1 MAETLTVN
9 DTPQQEGLTAEE
21 QDSLQVG
28 EQLAEQQGELLAGKY
43 KNAEELEQAYV
54 ELQKKLG
61 DKDDDVSQ
69 EEGQGNEDQEVEAKE
84 ETEEKDW
91 SNPDSR
97 YDDGKLNYEAV
108 TNDYGETLSNLFKEK
123 GVDPYPI
130 CEEFWK
136 NNGQIPQEMHDQL
149 TGAGLSKVV
158 VDAYLQGRAKEY
170 GMNSDL
176 NQADIDSIKNSVGG
190 EKQYEQL
197 MTWAGKT
204 LSEDAQNSFDNLI
217 QSGDKGS
224 IQLAINGLVA
234 QYQNDAGYEGRM
246 LQGKPSKTNTDVYQS
261 QAQLVAA
268 MSDPRYDNDPAYR
281 QAVVAKLDRSDLKF

>member
-28 EQLAEQQGELLAGKY
+28 EQMAEQQEQLLAGKY

-61 DKDDDVSQ
+61 DNDGVQ
-69 EEGQGNEDQEVEAKE
+69 EGEQETQEVEAKD

-197 MTWAGKT
+197 MTWAGKN

-281 QAVVAKLDRSDLKF
+281 RAVVEQLDRSHLQF

>member
-28 EQLAEQQGELLAGKY
+28 EQMAEEQGQLLAGKY

-61 DKDDDVSQ
+61 DKDDLQ
-69 EEGQGNEDQEVEAKE
+69 EGREETQEVEETTDEEPELYKE
-84 ETEEKDW
+84 
-91 SNPDSR
+91 
-97 YDDGKLNYEAV
+97 DGSVNYESV
-108 TNDYGETLSNLFKEK
+108 NKDYGETLGNLFKENN
-123 GVDPYPI
+123 VDPYSI
-130 CEEFWK
+130 AKHFYE
-136 NNGQIPQEMHDQL
+136 NNGQITEEMHNQL
-149 TGAGLSKVV
+149 TSAGIAKEA
-158 VDAYLQGRAKEY
+158 VDAYLAGRARDM
-170 GMNSDL
+170 GMNSDV
-176 NQADIDSIKNSVGG
+176 NQSDIDSIYKSVGG
-190 EKQYEQL
+190 EQQYKNL
-197 MTWAGKT
+197 MSWAADN
-204 LSEDAQNSFDNLI
+204 LSQDSINSFDNLVNT
-217 QSGDKGS
+217 GDRNS
-224 IQLAINGLVA
+224 IQLAVNGLLA

-246 LQGKPSKTNTDVYQS
+246 LQGKPARTNTDVYES

>member
-28 EQLAEQQGELLAGKY
+28 EQMAEQQEQLLAGKY

-61 DKDDDVSQ
+61 DNDGVQ
-69 EEGQGNEDQEVEAKE
+69 EGEQETQEVEAKD

-91 SNPDSR
+91 SDPDNR

-108 TNDYGETLSNLFKEK
+108 TKDYGETLSNLFQEK

-197 MTWAGKT
+197 MTWAGKN

-261 QAQLVAA
+261 QAQLVEA
-268 MSDPRYDNDPAYR
+268 MGDPRYDKDPAYR
-281 QAVVAKLDRSDLKF
+281 QAVIAKLDRSDLQF

>member
-61 DKDDDVSQ
+61 DNDGVSQ
-69 EEGQGNEDQEVEAKE
+69 EGQGDETQEVEAKE
-84 ETEEKDW
+84 ETDEKDW
-91 SNPDSR
+91 SDPENR
-97 YDDGKLNYEAV
+97 YDNGELNYEAV

-149 TGAGLSKVV
+149 TNAGLSKVV

-170 GMNSDL
+170 GMNADL
-176 NQADIDSIKNSVGG
+176 NQADIDSIKQSVGG
-190 EKQYEQL
+190 DKQYEQL
-197 MTWAGKT
+197 MTWAGEK
-204 LSEDAQNSFDNLI
+204 LSQDEQTSFDNLI
-217 QSGDKGS
+217 QSGDRGS
-224 IQLAINGLVA
+224 IQLAVNGLVA
-234 QYQNDAGYEGRM
+234 KYQNDAGYEGRM

-281 QAVVAKLDRSDLKF
+281 QAVVAKLDRSDLQF

>member
-1 MAETLTVN
+1 MSETLTVN
-9 DTPQQEGLTAEE
+9 DAPQQEGLTAEE

-28 EQLAEQQGELLAGKY
+28 EQMAEQQEQLLAGKY

-61 DKDDDVSQ
+61 DKDGIQ
-69 EEGQGNEDQEVEAKE
+69 EGEQETQEVEAKE
-84 ETEEKDW
+84 ETEKPEFTD
-91 SNPDSR
+91 DAER
-97 YDDGKLNYEAV
+97 YKEDGSVNYEAV
-108 TNDYGETLSNLFKEK
+108 TQDYGETISNLFKEK

-130 CEEFWK
+130 CETFWK

-158 VDAYLQGRAKEY
+158 VDAYLQGRAREY
-170 GMNSDL
+170 GMNADL
-176 NQADIDSIKNSVGG
+176 NQTDIDGIKQSVGG
-190 EKQYEQL
+190 EKAYESL
-197 MTWAGKT
+197 MTWAGQN
-204 LSEDAQNSFDNLI
+204 LSQDSINSFDNLI
-217 QSGDKGS
+217 NTGDAAS
-224 IQLAINGLVA
+224 IQLAVNGLVA

-246 LQGKPSKTNTDVYQS
+246 LQGKPSKTSTDVYQS

-281 QAVVAKLDRSDLKF
+281 QEVIAKLDRSDLQF

>member
-28 EQLAEQQGELLAGKY
+28 EQMAEQQGQLLAGKY

-61 DKDDDVSQ
+61 DNDGVSQ
-69 EEGQGNEDQEVEAKE
+69 EGQGDETQEVEAKE
-84 ETEEKDW
+84 ETDEKDW
-91 SNPDSR
+91 SDPENR
-97 YDDGKLNYEAV
+97 YDNGELNYEAV

-149 TGAGLSKVV
+149 TNAGLSKVV

-170 GMNSDL
+170 GMNADL
-176 NQADIDSIKNSVGG
+176 NQADIDSIKQSVGG
-190 EKQYEQL
+190 DKQYEQL
-197 MTWAGKT
+197 MTWAGEK
-204 LSEDAQNSFDNLI
+204 LSQDEQTSFDNLI
-217 QSGDKGS
+217 QSGDRGS
-224 IQLAINGLVA
+224 IQLAVNGLVA
-234 QYQNDAGYEGRM
+234 KYQNDAGYEGRM

-281 QAVVAKLDRSDLKF
+281 QDIYDKLERSNLKF

>member
-28 EQLAEQQGELLAGKY
+28 EQMAEQQEQLLAGKY

-61 DKDDDVSQ
+61 DNDGVQ
-69 EEGQGNEDQEVEAKE
+69 EGEQAPQEVDAKD

-91 SNPDSR
+91 SDPDNR

-108 TNDYGETLSNLFKEK
+108 TKDYGETLSNLFQEK

-136 NNGQIPQEMHDQL
+136 NNGQIPQEMHAQL

-197 MTWAGKT
+197 MTWAGKN

-281 QAVVAKLDRSDLKF
+281 RAVVEKLDRSDLQF

>member
-1 MAETLTVN
+1 MSETLTVN

-28 EQLAEQQGELLAGKY
+28 EQMAEQQDQLLAGKY

-61 DKDDDVSQ
+61 DKDGIQ
-69 EEGQGNEDQEVEAKE
+69 EGEQETQEVEAKE
-84 ETEEKDW
+84 ETEEESKPEFSD
-91 SNPDSR
+91 DVDR
-97 YDDGKLNYEAV
+97 YQEDGSVNYEAV
-108 TNDYGETLSNLFKEK
+108 SQDYGETISNLFKEK

-130 CEEFWK
+130 CETFWK

-158 VDAYLQGRAKEY
+158 VDAYLQGRAREY
-170 GMNSDL
+170 GMN
-176 NQADIDSIKNSVGG
+176 ADINQKDIDGIKQSVGG
-190 EKQYEQL
+190 EKAYESL
-197 MTWAGKT
+197 MTWASKN
-204 LSEDAQNSFDNLI
+204 LSQDSINSFDNLI
-217 QSGDKGS
+217 NTGDAGS
-224 IQLAINGLVA
+224 IQLAVNGLVA

-281 QAVVAKLDRSDLKF
+281 QDVIAKLDRSDLQF

>member
-1 MAETLTVN
+1 MSETLTVN
-9 DTPQQEGLTAEE
+9 DAPQQEGLTAEE

-28 EQLAEQQGELLAGKY
+28 EQMAEQQEQLLAGKY

-61 DKDDDVSQ
+61 DKDGIQ
-69 EEGQGNEDQEVEAKE
+69 EGEQETQEVEAKE
-84 ETEEKDW
+84 ETEKPEFTD
-91 SNPDSR
+91 DAER
-97 YDDGKLNYEAV
+97 YKEDGSVNYEAV
-108 TNDYGETLSNLFKEK
+108 SQDYGETISNLFKEK

-130 CEEFWK
+130 CETFWK

-158 VDAYLQGRAKEY
+158 VDAYLQGRAREY
-170 GMNSDL
+170 GMNADL
-176 NQADIDSIKNSVGG
+176 NQTDIDGIKQSVGG
-190 EKQYEQL
+190 EKAYESL
-197 MTWAGKT
+197 MTWAGQN
-204 LSEDAQNSFDNLI
+204 LSQDSINSFDNLI
-217 QSGDKGS
+217 NTGDAAS
-224 IQLAINGLVA
+224 IQLAVNGLVA

-246 LQGKPSKTNTDVYQS
+246 LQGKPSKTSTDVYQS

-281 QAVVAKLDRSDLKF
+281 QEVIAKLDRSDLQF

>member
-61 DKDDDVSQ
+61 DKDGVSQ
-69 EEGQGNEDQEVEAKE
+69 EEGQGNENQEVEAKDE
-84 ETEEKDW
+84 DTKPEFSDEVD
-91 SNPDSR
+91 R
-97 YDDGKLNYEAV
+97 YSEDGSVNYEAV
-108 TNDYGETLSNLFKEK
+108 NQDYGSTIGDLFKEK

-130 CEEFWK
+130 CETFWK
-136 NNGQIPQEMHDQL
+136 NGGSIPQEMHDQL

-158 VDAYLQGRAKEY
+158 VDAYLQGRAKEF
-170 GMNSDL
+170 GMNADL
-176 NQADIDSIKNSVGG
+176 NQTDIDSITKSVGG
-190 EKQYEQL
+190 VDQYKSL
-197 MTWAGKT
+197 MDWAGKT
-204 LSEDAQNSFDNLI
+204 LSQDAIDSFDDLVNT
-217 QSGDKGS
+217 GNKGS
-224 IQLAINGLVA
+224 IQLAVNGLVA
-234 QYQNDAGYEGRM
+234 QYQNDNGYEGRM

-261 QAQLVAA
+261 QAQLVEA
-268 MSDPRYDNDPAYR
+268 MGDPRYDKDPAYR
-281 QAVVAKLDRSDLKF
+281 QAVIAKLDRSDLQF

>member
-28 EQLAEQQGELLAGKY
+28 EQMAEQQEQLLAGKY

-61 DKDDDVSQ
+61 DNDGVQ
-69 EEGQGNEDQEVEAKE
+69 EGEQETQEVEAKD

-91 SNPDSR
+91 SDPDNR

-108 TNDYGETLSNLFKEK
+108 TKDYGETLSNLFQEK
-123 GVDPYPI
+123 GVDPYPL

-190 EKQYEQL
+190 EKQ
-197 MTWAGKT
+197 
-204 LSEDAQNSFDNLI
+204 
-217 QSGDKGS
+217 
-224 IQLAINGLVA
+224 
-234 QYQNDAGYEGRM
+234 
-246 LQGKPSKTNTDVYQS
+246 
-261 QAQLVAA
+261 
-268 MSDPRYDNDPAYR
+268 
-281 QAVVAKLDRSDLKF
+281 

>member
-1 MAETLTVN
+1 MSETLTVN
-9 DTPQQEGLTAEE
+9 DAPQQEGLTAEE

-28 EQLAEQQGELLAGKY
+28 EQMAEQQEQLLAGKY

-61 DKDDDVSQ
+61 DKDGIQ
-69 EEGQGNEDQEVEAKE
+69 EGEQETQEVEAKE
-84 ETEEKDW
+84 ETEKPEFTD
-91 SNPDSR
+91 DAER
-97 YDDGKLNYEAV
+97 YKEDGSVNYEAV
-108 TNDYGETLSNLFKEK
+108 SQDYGETISNLFKEK

-130 CEEFWK
+130 CETFWK

-158 VDAYLQGRAKEY
+158 VDAYLQGRAREY
-170 GMNSDL
+170 GMNADL
-176 NQADIDSIKNSVGG
+176 NQKDIDGIKQSVGG
-190 EKQYEQL
+190 EKAYESL
-197 MTWAGKT
+197 MTWAGQN
-204 LSEDAQNSFDNLI
+204 LSQDSINSFDNLI
-217 QSGDKGS
+217 NTGDAAS
-224 IQLAINGLVA
+224 IQLAVNGLVA

-246 LQGKPSKTNTDVYQS
+246 LQGKPSKTSTDVYQS

-281 QAVVAKLDRSDLKF
+281 QEVIAKLDRSDLQF